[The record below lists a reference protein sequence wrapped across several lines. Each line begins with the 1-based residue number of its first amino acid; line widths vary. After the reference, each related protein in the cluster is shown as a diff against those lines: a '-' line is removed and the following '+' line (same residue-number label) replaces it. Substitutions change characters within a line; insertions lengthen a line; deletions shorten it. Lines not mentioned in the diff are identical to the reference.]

1 MNLFEAVPEL
11 VYDIEAALVRLGRG
25 KVADQ
30 LRQAALASIDYDDF
44 ARTTHLALRAPI
56 DPVEV
61 GEVISLEEEIGVT
74 LDLDARGSV
83 VGMEVA
89 GYEDILARLLAPPKG
104 REGES
109 TR

>member
-30 LRQAALASIDYDDF
+30 LRRAPLASIDYDDF
-44 ARTTHLALRAPI
+44 ARTTYLAMRTPVDPI
-56 DPVEV
+56 EV

-74 LDLDARGSV
+74 LDLDARGLV
-83 VGMEVA
+83 MGMEVS
-89 GYEDILARLLAPPKG
+89 GYEDILARLLAPLKG

-109 TR
+109 TN